1 MQCTKCDSENPTRKK
16 FCGDCGAP
24 LTHNVRDATG
34 DGTAASTAG
43 GFSGDIAWLRSVYE
57 LGNAFAERL
66 ELDDLIPFVLAR
78 CRELLGAE
86 GVAVLFIDSEK
97 NELYFPFVSEDDP
110 EVARRLTGLRFPA
123 DRGIAGA
130 VLRSGRAEKV
140 DDVRSDPR
148 FFSGVDRKT
157 GMATGSIIAAP
168 LIAAPLI
175 TAEGSLGVLEAV
187 NRRGGGPFSESDLA
201 LFEALAASVAVAIR
215 NARRFGQVKASEQR
229 LRVQVGSLRREL
241 ASHFGEVIATSHAMV
256 DVFRL
261 MESAAASSIA
271 VLIEGETGTG
281 KELVAHAIH
290 RVSERADGP
299 FVAVNCAALPEAL
312 LESELFGHRRGAFTG
327 ATADHPGLFRAASG
341 GVIFLDEIGELPFAM
356 QAKLLRVLQDN
367 EVTAVGDTRA
377 QKVDLRVIAATN
389 RDLRVAIAA
398 KAFREDLYYRLAAFP
413 IRLPPLR
420 ERREDIPLLAASF
433 LEAACQRHHKRL
445 RGFDP
450 ATIELLGRARWPG
463 NVRELQNEIE
473 RAVALAQADETIT
486 PDYLS
491 PNLRFS
497 AGQDAGPDALESE
510 LAQRCESRQ
519 GSSPLVSHQ
528 EPRTPRALR
537 DARAKFEAH
546 YIAEVLAENDGSIS
560 RAALA
565 LGISRVAL
573 HQKIK
578 DYGLR

>member
-1 MQCTKCDSENPTRKK
+1 MQCTKCGADNPAAKK
-16 FCGDCGAP
+16 FCGECGAA
-24 LTHNVRDATG
+24 LVGAESV
-34 DGTAASTAG
+34 AAGGEIPALTAG
-43 GFSGDIAWLRSVYE
+43 VSGDIAWLRKVYE

-66 ELDDLIPFVLAR
+66 DLDDLIPFVLAR
-78 CRELLGAE
+78 CREVLNAE
-86 GVAVLFIDSEK
+86 GVAVLFIDAEH
-97 NELYFPFVSEDDP
+97 NELYFPYVSEDDP

-175 TAEGSLGVLEAV
+175 TDEGSLGVLEAV

-201 LFEALAASVAVAIR
+201 LFEALASSVAVAIR
-215 NARRFGQVKASEQR
+215 NARRFGQMKASEQR

-241 ASHFGEVIATSHAMV
+241 ASHNRFGEVIAASPAMAE
-256 DVFRL
+256 VFQL

-290 RVSERADGP
+290 HASERADGP
-299 FVAVNCAALPEAL
+299 FVAVNCAAVPEAL

-356 QAKLLRVLQDN
+356 QAKLLRVLQDSQ
-367 EVTAVGDTRA
+367 VTAIGDTRP
-377 QKVDLRVIAATN
+377 QKVDVRVIAATN
-389 RDLRVAIAA
+389 RDLRAAVAA

-413 IRLPPLR
+413 IHLPPLR

-433 LEAACQRHHKRL
+433 LEAASQRHHKRL

-450 ATIELLGRARWPG
+450 ATIDLLARAVWPG

-473 RAVALAQADETIT
+473 RAVAIAHDGETIT
-486 PDYLS
+486 PDHLS
-491 PNLRFS
+491 PNLRS
-497 AGQDAGPDALESE
+497 GISSRLSINPAGPESVKDREPGHSSAL
-510 LAQRCESRQ
+510 
-519 GSSPLVSHQ
+519 P
-528 EPRTPRALR
+528 LR
-537 DARAKFEAH
+537 DARADFEAR
-546 YIAEVLAENDGSIS
+546 YIAQVLAENDGSIT
-560 RAALA
+560 RAART

-573 HQKIK
+573 HQKMK

>member
-1 MQCTKCDSENPTRKK
+1 MQCTNCFSENPATKK
-16 FCGDCGAP
+16 FCGDCGAALVGEVP
-24 LTHNVRDATG
+24 AAAG
-34 DGTAASTAG
+34 AEIAASSAAG
-43 GFSGDIAWLRSVYE
+43 AGDSAWLRKVYE

-66 ELDDLIPFVLAR
+66 ELEELIPFVLAR
-78 CRELLGAE
+78 CRELLDAE
-86 GVAVLFIDSEK
+86 GVAVLFIDVEH
-97 NELYFPFVSEDDP
+97 NELYFPYVSEHDP
-110 EVARRLTGLRFPA
+110 EVAKRLTGLRFPA

-130 VLRSGRAEKV
+130 VLRSGHAEKV

-148 FFSGVDRKT
+148 FFSGVDQKT

-175 TAEGSLGVLEAV
+175 TDEGSLGVLEAV
-187 NRRGGGPFSESDLA
+187 NRRGVGPFSKSDLA

-215 NARRFGQVKASEQR
+215 NARRFGQMKASEQR

-241 ASHFGEVIATSHAMV
+241 ASHDPFAEVIATSPAMAEV
-256 DVFRL
+256 LQL

-290 RVSERADGP
+290 RASDRSDGP
-299 FVAVNCAALPEAL
+299 FVALNCAAVPEAL

-327 ATADHPGLFRAASG
+327 ATADHSGLFRAASG
-341 GVIFLDEIGELPFAM
+341 GVIFLDEIGEMPFAM
-356 QAKLLRVLQDN
+356 QAKLLRVLQDS
-367 EVTAVGDTRA
+367 EVTSVGDTRP
-377 QKVDLRVIAATN
+377 QKVDVRVISATN
-389 RDLRVAIAA
+389 RDLRAAVAA
-398 KAFREDLYYRLAAFP
+398 KIFREDLYYRLAAFP
-413 IRLPPLR
+413 IHLPPLR

-433 LEAACQRHHKRL
+433 LEAACQRHHRHL

-450 ATIELLGRARWPG
+450 ATVDLLGRVMWPG

-473 RAVALAQADETIT
+473 RAVALAHDGETIV
-486 PDYLS
+486 PAHLS
-491 PNLRFS
+491 PNLRS
-497 AGQDAGPDALESE
+497 AVSAGPDISAPGPQAVKNKAPGHS
-510 LAQRCESRQ
+510 AAV
-519 GSSPLVSHQ
+519 PLR
-528 EPRTPRALR
+528 E
-537 DARAKFEAH
+537 ARSDFEAR

-560 RAALA
+560 RAARA

-573 HQKIK
+573 HQKMK

>member
-1 MQCTKCDSENPTRKK
+1 MQCSKCDSENPPGKK
-16 FCGDCGAP
+16 FCGDCGAA
-24 LTHNVRDATG
+24 LAGDMRAATG
-34 DGTAASTAG
+34 DIAAFAG
-43 GFSGDIAWLRSVYE
+43 GSADIAWLRKVYE
-57 LGNAFAERL
+57 LGNAFSERL
-66 ELDDLIPFVLAR
+66 DLDELIPFVLAK
-78 CRELLGAE
+78 CRELLNAE
-86 GVAVLFIDSEK
+86 GVAVLFIDPER
-97 NELYFPFVSEDDP
+97 NELYFPYVSQDDP

-123 DRGIAGA
+123 ERGIAGA

-140 DDVRSDPR
+140 DDVSSDSR

-175 TAEGSLGVLEAV
+175 TDEGSLGVLEAV
-187 NRRGGGPFSESDLA
+187 NRRGGGPFSSSDLA

-215 NARRFGQVKASEQR
+215 NARRFGHMKASEQR

-241 ASHFGEVIATSHAMV
+241 ASRDRFSEVMAASPAMAE
-256 DVFRL
+256 VFQL
-261 MESAAASSIA
+261 MESAAASSIT

-290 RVSERADGP
+290 RASDRAEGP

-327 ATADHPGLFRAASG
+327 ATADQPGFFRAAG
-341 GVIFLDEIGELPFAM
+341 GGIIFLDEIGELPFAM
-356 QAKLLRVLQDN
+356 QAKLLRVLQDS
-367 EVTAVGDTRA
+367 EVTAVGDTRP
-377 QKVDLRVIAATN
+377 QKVDVRVIAATN
-389 RDLRVAIAA
+389 RDLRAAVAA

-413 IRLPPLR
+413 IHLPPLR

-433 LEAACQRHHKRL
+433 LEAACQRHHKSL
-445 RGFDP
+445 AGFDP
-450 ATIELLGRARWPG
+450 VTIDLLGRAMWPG

-473 RAVALAQADETIT
+473 RAVALAHPGESIT
-486 PDYLS
+486 PGHLS
-491 PNLRFS
+491 SHLRS
-497 AGQDAGPDALESE
+497 AAQSELTVTALGPDSV
-510 LAQRCESRQ
+510 QDR
-519 GSSPLVSHQ
+519 
-528 EPRTPRALR
+528 EPRRPAQSESPQGLSVARPLR
-537 DARAKFEAH
+537 EARADFEAH
-546 YIAEVLAENDGSIS
+546 YIAQVLAANDGSIS

-573 HQKIK
+573 HQKVK

>member
-1 MQCTKCDSENPTRKK
+1 MQCTKCGSENPATKSY
-16 FCGDCGAP
+16 CGDCGAP
-24 LTHNVRDATG
+24 LAGEVR
-34 DGTAASTAG
+34 AAAG
-43 GFSGDIAWLRSVYE
+43 SGIPAPSAGESSGDIAWLRSVYE
-57 LGNAFAERL
+57 LGNAFVERL

-78 CRELLGAE
+78 CREVLSAV
-86 GVAVLFIDSEK
+86 GVAVLFIDPDR
-97 NELYFPFVSEDDP
+97 NELYFPYVSEDDP
-110 EVARRLTGLRFPA
+110 EVAKRLTGLRFPA
-123 DRGIAGA
+123 ERGIAGA

-168 LIAAPLI
+168 LI
-175 TAEGSLGVLEAV
+175 TTEGNLGVLEAV

-201 LFEALAASVAVAIR
+201 LFEALAGSVAVAIR
-215 NARRFGQVKASEQR
+215 NARRFGQMKASEQR

-241 ASHFGEVIATSHAMV
+241 ASHDRFGEVIATSRTMV

-271 VLIEGETGTG
+271 VLLEGETGTG

-290 RVSERADGP
+290 RASARADGP

-327 ATADHPGLFRAASG
+327 ATADHIGLFRAAAD
-341 GVIFLDEIGELPFAM
+341 GVIFLDEIGELPLAM
-356 QAKLLRVLQDN
+356 QAKLLRVLQN
-367 EVTAVGDTRA
+367 GEVTAVGDTRP
-377 QKVDLRVIAATN
+377 QKVDVRVVSATN
-389 RDLRVAIAA
+389 LDLRDAVAA
-398 KAFREDLYYRLAAFP
+398 KAFRADLYYRLAAFP

-433 LEAACQRHHKRL
+433 LEAACERHHKRL

-450 ATIELLGRARWPG
+450 ATIELLGRAMWPG

-473 RAVALAQADETIT
+473 RAVALAYEGEAITADH
-486 PDYLS
+486 LS
-491 PNLRFS
+491 PNFRLVAASEPTPPGLRPELPELKTRAGS
-497 AGQDAGPDALESE
+497 ARSNSGRGDAA
-510 LAQRCESRQ
+510 AQ
-519 GSSPLVSHQ
+519 PLR
-528 EPRTPRALR
+528 E
-537 DARAKFEAH
+537 ARADFEAR
-546 YIAEVLAENDGSIS
+546 YIAEVLAEHGGSIS

-573 HQKIK
+573 HQKLK

>member
-1 MQCTKCDSENPTRKK
+1 MQCTKCGSENPANKN

-24 LTHNVRDATG
+24 LAG
-34 DGTAASTAG
+34 DCHTSKSGGMPAVSTTAG
-43 GFSGDIAWLRSVYE
+43 GFASDIAWLRRVYE
-57 LGNAFAERL
+57 LGTAFVERL

-78 CRELLGAE
+78 CREVLNAE
-86 GVAVLFIDSEK
+86 GVAVLFIDEER
-97 NELYFPFVSEDDP
+97 NELYFPYVSEDDP
-110 EVARRLTGLRFPA
+110 EVAKRLTGLRFPA
-123 DRGIAGA
+123 ERGIAGA

-140 DDVRSDPR
+140 DDVGSDPR

-175 TAEGSLGVLEAV
+175 TDEGSLGVLEAV

-215 NARRFGQVKASEQR
+215 NARRFGQMKESEQR

-241 ASHFGEVIATSHAMV
+241 ASHDRFGELIATSHAMA
-256 DVFRL
+256 DVLRL

-290 RVSERADGP
+290 RASDRADGP

-327 ATADHPGLFRAASG
+327 ATADHPGFFKAAAG

-356 QAKLLRVLQDN
+356 QAKLLRVLQDG
-367 EVTAVGDTRA
+367 EVTAVGDTRP
-377 QKVDLRVIAATN
+377 QKVDVRVIAATN
-389 RDLRVAIAA
+389 RDLRAAVAA

-413 IRLPPLR
+413 IHLPPLR

-433 LEAACQRHHKRL
+433 LEAACQRHHKPL
-445 RGFDP
+445 GGFDP
-450 ATIELLGRARWPG
+450 ATIELLGRAVWPG

-473 RAVALAQADETIT
+473 RAVAIAHTGETIT
-486 PDYLS
+486 PTHLS
-491 PNLRFS
+491 PNLRS
-497 AGQDAGPDALESE
+497 AELASQLSVKAPGLESILQDRE
-510 LAQRCESRQ
+510 PGRKGQSVAR
-519 GSSPLVSHQ
+519 PLR
-528 EPRTPRALR
+528 E
-537 DARAKFEAH
+537 ARADFEAR
-546 YIAEVLAENDGSIS
+546 YIAKVLAENDGSIS

>member
-1 MQCTKCDSENPTRKK
+1 MQCAKCGADNPATKK
-16 FCGDCGAP
+16 FCGDCGAV
-24 LTHNVRDATG
+24 LADVR
-34 DGTAASTAG
+34 AASG
-43 GFSGDIAWLRSVYE
+43 GEIPALTVGGYPGDIAWLRRVYE
-57 LGNAFAERL
+57 LGNAFVERL

-78 CRELLGAE
+78 CRDVLSAE
-86 GVAVLFIDSEK
+86 GVAVLFIDSER
-97 NELYFPFVSEDDP
+97 NELYFPYVSEDDP

-123 DRGIAGA
+123 ERGIAGA

-168 LIAAPLI
+168 LI

-187 NRRGGGPFSESDLA
+187 NRRGGGPFSASDLA

-215 NARRFGQVKASEQR
+215 NARRFGQMKASEER

-241 ASHFGEVIATSHAMV
+241 ASHDRFGEVIAASPAMAE
-256 DVFRL
+256 VFQL

-271 VLIEGETGTG
+271 VLLEGETGTG

-290 RVSERADGP
+290 RASDRADGP
-299 FVAVNCAALPEAL
+299 FIAVNCAALPEAL

-327 ATADHPGLFRAASG
+327 ATADHPGFFRAAGG

-356 QAKLLRVLQDN
+356 QAKLLRVLQDS
-367 EVTAVGDTRA
+367 EVTAVGDTRP
-377 QKVDLRVIAATN
+377 QKVDVRVIAATN
-389 RDLRVAIAA
+389 RDLRAAVAGR
-398 KAFREDLYYRLAAFP
+398 AFREDLYYRLAAFP
-413 IRLPPLR
+413 IHLPPLR

-433 LEAACQRHHKRL
+433 LEAACQRHHKPL

-450 ATIELLGRARWPG
+450 ATIELLGRAMWPG

-473 RAVALAQADETIT
+473 RAVAIAHPGETIT
-486 PDYLS
+486 PGHLS
-491 PNLRFS
+491 PNLRS
-497 AGQDAGPDALESE
+497 AALSQLTVSALGPESE
-510 LAQRCESRQ
+510 DS
-519 GSSPLVSHQ
+519 
-528 EPRTPRALR
+528 EPRGKSQSDPHQRPTAARPLR
-537 DARAKFEAH
+537 EARADFEAR
-546 YIAEVLAENDGSIS
+546 YIAEVLAESHGSVS
-560 RAALA
+560 RAART

-573 HQKIK
+573 HQKMK

>member
-1 MQCTKCDSENPTRKK
+1 MQCTKCGSENPANKN

-24 LTHNVRDATG
+24 LAG
-34 DGTAASTAG
+34 DCHTSKSGGMPAVSTTAG
-43 GFSGDIAWLRSVYE
+43 GFASDIAWLRRVYE
-57 LGNAFAERL
+57 LGTAFVERL

-78 CRELLGAE
+78 CREVLNAE
-86 GVAVLFIDSEK
+86 GVAVLFIDQER
-97 NELYFPFVSEDDP
+97 NELYFPYVSEDDP
-110 EVARRLTGLRFPA
+110 EVAKRLTGLRFPA
-123 DRGIAGA
+123 ERGIAGA

-140 DDVRSDPR
+140 DDVGSDPR

-215 NARRFGQVKASEQR
+215 NARRFGQMKESEQR

-241 ASHFGEVIATSHAMV
+241 ASHDRFGELIATSHAMA
-256 DVFRL
+256 DVLRL

-290 RVSERADGP
+290 RASDRADGP

-327 ATADHPGLFRAASG
+327 ATADHPGFFKAAAG

-356 QAKLLRVLQDN
+356 QAKLLRVLQDG
-367 EVTAVGDTRA
+367 EVTAVGDTRP
-377 QKVDLRVIAATN
+377 QKVDVRVIAATN
-389 RDLRVAIAA
+389 RDLRAAVAA

-413 IRLPPLR
+413 IHLPPLR

-433 LEAACQRHHKRL
+433 LEAACQRHHKPSWRV
-445 RGFDP
+445 R
-450 ATIELLGRARWPG
+450 PG
-463 NVRELQNEIE
+463 YDR
-473 RAVALAQADETIT
+473 T
-486 PDYLS
+486 
-491 PNLRFS
+491 
-497 AGQDAGPDALESE
+497 AGP
-510 LAQRCESRQ
+510 RCVARQ
-519 GSSPLVSHQ
+519 C
-528 EPRTPRALR
+528 A
-537 DARAKFEAH
+537 
-546 YIAEVLAENDGSIS
+546 
-560 RAALA
+560 
-565 LGISRVAL
+565 
-573 HQKIK
+573 
-578 DYGLR
+578 

>member
-1 MQCTKCDSENPTRKK
+1 MGKLQMQCTKCDSENPPGKK
-16 FCGDCGAP
+16 FCGDCGAA
-24 LTHNVRDATG
+24 LAGDVHAVTG
-34 DGTAASTAG
+34 GGIAG
-43 GFSGDIAWLRSVYE
+43 FTLGGSGDNAWLRKVYE

-66 ELDDLIPFVLAR
+66 DLDDLIPFVLAR
-78 CRELLGAE
+78 CRELLNAE
-86 GVAVLFIDSEK
+86 GVAVLFIDPER
-97 NELYFPFVSEDDP
+97 NELYFPYVSEDDP
-110 EVARRLTGLRFPA
+110 EVAKRLTGLRFPA
-123 DRGIAGA
+123 ERGIAGA
-130 VLRSGRAEKV
+130 VLHSGRAEKV

-175 TAEGSLGVLEAV
+175 TDEGSLGVLEAV

-229 LRVQVGSLRREL
+229 LRVEVGSLRREL
-241 ASHFGEVIATSHAMV
+241 ASHDRFGEMIAASPAMAE
-256 DVFRL
+256 VFQL
-261 MESAAASSIA
+261 MDSAAASSIA
-271 VLIEGETGTG
+271 VLLEGETGTG

-290 RVSERADGP
+290 RASERADGP
-299 FVAVNCAALPEAL
+299 FVALNCAAVPEAL

-327 ATADHPGLFRAASG
+327 ATADHPGLFKAASG

-356 QAKLLRVLQDN
+356 QAKLLRVLQDG
-367 EVTAVGDTRA
+367 EITAVGDTRP
-377 QKVDLRVIAATN
+377 QKVDVRVIAATN
-389 RDLRVAIAA
+389 RDLRAAVAA

-413 IRLPPLR
+413 IHLPPLR

-445 RGFDP
+445 RGLDP
-450 ATIELLGRARWPG
+450 ATIDLLGRVMWPG

-473 RAVALAQADETIT
+473 RAVALAHDGETIT
-486 PDYLS
+486 PGYLS
-491 PNLRFS
+491 PNLRSGVSSQLSINLSGPESVKDRAPGHS
-497 AGQDAGPDALESE
+497 AAL
-510 LAQRCESRQ
+510 
-519 GSSPLVSHQ
+519 P
-528 EPRTPRALR
+528 LR
-537 DARAKFEAH
+537 DARADFEAR
-546 YIAEVLAENDGSIS
+546 YIAQVLAENDGSIS
-560 RAALA
+560 RSARA

-573 HQKIK
+573 HQKMK